1 MSGLKELERVRR
13 EVAEEQGVCTVSV
26 ELCGDFQLHP
36 NYGGHM
42 GAVLKY
48 KSTGEMGEEHP
59 GWGSREGE
67 EVEGLHLSSSITIT
81 KDCFLEKGSVEVV
94 QVLLLIHHLLLLLL

>member
-59 GWGSREGE
+59 GWGSR
-67 EVEGLHLSSSITIT
+67 
-81 KDCFLEKGSVEVV
+81 
-94 QVLLLIHHLLLLLL
+94 